1 MIAAMLMTALCM
13 AAQEDEFEI
22 RGRIENVTN
31 DCISSSKKG
40 LRKISSSST
49 ATASAPLPC
58 TGSPKVPVILVQFP
72 DLPFTVNENAEV
84 VNQMYQDFFCAK
96 TDVLPGTS
104 VCSVKT
110 YFQGQ
115 SDQLFTPDFDVIG
128 PVTLSKSYTYYGE
141 DRENP
146 KSKDIHINDFFRE
159 ACTQAI
165 QEDVDWNLYDNDRN
179 GVVDFVFFIYA
190 GHGQNQKGEAS
201 NLIWPKES
209 ASRFTVHG
217 DNFTVSFGAYGCTC
231 ELYKNKMDGIGTCV
245 HELCH
250 GLGLPDF
257 YDYNYK
263 IYGMDYWDLMD
274 AGCYKQNGDM
284 PIGLSAYELDFL
296 GWRKL
301 VELDPDEAYTL
312 TIAPLEK
319 GGVGYKVVN
328 KANPN
333 EYFILE
339 NRQNI
344 GMDQYIGYALSSHYD
359 KWGANHGLMISH
371 VNFKQSVWNN
381 NTVNTTDANHQH
393 IIIVPADGE
402 LISSNEHT
410 DDTWALSQHGDL
422 YPGDKNVT
430 ETTSYAVFTGETL
443 GQTINNISEQEDGT
457 INVDI
462 NGGKKTEPDNE
473 PDIPE
478 IA

>member
-1 MIAAMLMTALCM
+1 
-13 AAQEDEFEI
+13 
-22 RGRIENVTN
+22 
-31 DCISSSKKG
+31 
-40 LRKISSSST
+40 
-49 ATASAPLPC
+49 
-58 TGSPKVPVILVQFP
+58 
-72 DLPFTVNENAEV
+72 
-84 VNQMYQDFFCAK
+84 
-96 TDVLPGTS
+96 
-104 VCSVKT
+104 
-110 YFQGQ
+110 
-115 SDQLFTPDFDVIG
+115 
-128 PVTLSKSYTYYGE
+128 
-141 DRENP
+141 
-146 KSKDIHINDFFRE
+146 
-159 ACTQAI
+159 
-165 QEDVDWNLYDNDRN
+165 
-179 GVVDFVFFIYA
+179 
-190 GHGQNQKGEAS
+190 
-201 NLIWPKES
+201 
-209 ASRFTVHG
+209 
-217 DNFTVSFGAYGCTC
+217 
-231 ELYKNKMDGIGTCV
+231 
-245 HELCH
+245 
-250 GLGLPDF
+250 
-257 YDYNYK
+257 
-263 IYGMDYWDLMD
+263 
-274 AGCYKQNGDM
+274 M

-312 TIAPLEK
+312 TIDPLEK
-319 GGVGYKVVN
+319 GGVGYKVIN

-344 GMDQYIGYALSSHYD
+344 GMDLYIGYALSSHYD

-381 NTVNTTDANHQH
+381 NTVNTTDADHQH

-430 ETTSYAVFTGETL
+430 EMTSYAVFTGGAL
-443 GQTINNISEQEDGT
+443 GQTINNITEQEDGT